1 MTGPTLAL
9 ALALVAPTPSSTP
22 EREPPSGQEDP
33 LRAQATGDSSLVAVG
48 DRVRASTSNSA
59 IVGQVTRSDAQGI
72 DLVDGGLHLSLAYG
86 ELDGLDVSEGIRSRW
101 RLFAA
106 LGFAWGAIEG
116 WDNPQTQGFS
126 SHSSGDR
133 AKTALIVGAFSGV
146 VSGAIG
152 ALNRR
157 EVWESIPLG
166 GNQDRPG
173 SVATPERQPL
183 PSLEAGSEPA
193 GDGAPVVVGQRV
205 RASTAN
211 STFIGRV
218 TRLSAGG
225 IELMD
230 GGTHLSLPYRDLD
243 RLEVEDGVRS
253 LMAKGAGIGAGA
265 GAVVGFLV
273 DFGMNWNLFDPP
285 DTFWE
290 GWGITLLGGALGGV
304 AGGAI
309 GTRIKREAWESVLL
323 EDHVDSFNPT
333 FGLQRHGPERRLLLS
348 VGGSF
353 SF

>member
-1 MTGPTLAL
+1 M
-9 ALALVAPTPSSTP
+9 
-22 EREPPSGQEDP
+22 P
-33 LRAQATGDSSLVAVG
+33 L
-48 DRVRASTSNSA
+48 
-59 IVGQVTRSDAQGI
+59 
-72 DLVDGGLHLSLAYG
+72 
-86 ELDGLDVSEGIRSRW
+86 
-101 RLFAA
+101 

-126 SHSSGDR
+126 SPSSGDR

-193 GDGAPVVVGQRV
+193 GDGAPVIVGQRV

-243 RLEVEDGVRS
+243 RLEVEDGLRS

-290 GWGITLLGGALGGV
+290 AWGITLLGGALGGV

-348 VGGSF
+348 VGGRF